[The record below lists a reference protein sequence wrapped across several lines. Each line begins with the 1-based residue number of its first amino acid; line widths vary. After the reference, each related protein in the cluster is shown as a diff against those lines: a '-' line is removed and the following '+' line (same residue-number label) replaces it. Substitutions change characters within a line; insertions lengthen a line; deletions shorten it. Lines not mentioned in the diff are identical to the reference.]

1 VVETVA
7 FPSRTEVMTV
17 KILQFG
23 TTGQLG
29 VELLR
34 QAPAHDVAITA
45 LGRADCDLSDPE
57 AAGRAVEAARP
68 DVVVIAAAYTAVDLA
83 ETELETARTVN
94 AATPGA
100 IAASAA
106 RIGAAVINVSTDYVF
121 DGDGGAPYAEDAV
134 PNPLNAYGA
143 TKLEGE
149 RLVTAA
155 NPRALSI
162 RTSWVVSPHG
172 KNFVKTM
179 LRVAAAGNPLKVVDD
194 QAGRPTSAADLAGFI
209 LDLAPALAA
218 APAGDVRFGVVHF
231 ANDGEVSWRDFAIE
245 IFRQAL
251 GDQAPEVGGQKTAD
265 YKTPAQ
271 RPLRATMDLT
281 RLKRD
286 FGVSPRPWQAA
297 LGDVIAELKAQ
308 A

>member
-1 VVETVA
+1 
-7 FPSRTEVMTV
+7 MTV

-34 QAPAHDVAITA
+34 QAPAQDVAITA
-45 LGRADCDLSDPE
+45 LGRADCDLAEP
-57 AAGRAVEAARP
+57 AAAALKVEQIRP
-68 DVVVIAAAYTAVDLA
+68 DVVVIAAAHTAVDLA
-83 ETELETARTVN
+83 ESEPELARTIN
-94 AATPGA
+94 AVTPGA
-100 IAASAA
+100 IAEAAA
-106 RIGAAVINVSTDYVF
+106 RVGAAVINVSTDYVF
-121 DGDGGAPYAEDAV
+121 DGAGAAPYAEDAA
-134 PNPLNAYGA
+134 PKPLNTYGR

-149 RLVTAA
+149 QAVAAA
-155 NPRALSI
+155 NPRSLSI

-194 QAGRPTSAADLAGFI
+194 QSGRPTSAADLAGFI
-209 LDLAPALAA
+209 LDVAPVLAA
-218 APAGDVRFGVVHF
+218 APVGDPRFGLVHF
-231 ANDGEVSWRDFAIE
+231 ANDGEVTWRDFAIE

-251 GDQAPEVGGQKTAD
+251 GDQAPEVGAQKTAD
-265 YKTPAQ
+265 YVTPAQ

-286 FGVSPRPWQAA
+286 FGVSPRPWQTA
-297 LGDVIAELKAQ
+297 LADIVAELKV
-308 A
+308 